1 MNSVAKS
8 KKKGLLFA
16 MVTAS
21 LWGVLPIAL
30 IGILSTIDPFTATFF
45 RFIIAATILTPL
57 LIQKNK
63 LINRHKLTNW
73 KFLLQFGFAG
83 LLLCINYALY
93 IFGLD
98 KTSAEAA
105 QVMMQVAPICLLL
118 AGVFLFKENFSYLQW
133 FGVIIFVSGLL
144 MFFSPKY
151 DDVFLSFNRYGL
163 GLILLLSAALVWVCY
178 AIFQKVLLR
187 EFSAQETMMIFY
199 WIGAVFF
206 FPISS
211 FDELPNLSTF
221 QWSLILFCGLNTL
234 IAYGSFSEAL
244 THIDA
249 SRVSAILAT
258 TPLITLFFVQIVPT
272 TILNP
277 EPLNFIVILGAL
289 FVVTGSVIT
298 STAKT

>member
-1 MNSVAKS
+1 MSSVVKS

-21 LWGVLPIAL
+21 LWGILPIAL
-30 IGILSTIDPFTATFF
+30 IGVLSTIDPFTATFF

-57 LIQKNK
+57 LIHQNK

-73 KFLLQFGFAG
+73 KFLIQFGFAG
-83 LLLCINYALY
+83 FLLCINYALY

-133 FGVIIFVSGLL
+133 FGVVIFVSGLL

-163 GLILLLSAALVWVCY
+163 GLVLLLGAALVWVCY
-178 AIFQKVLLR
+178 AIFQKILLR
-187 EFSAQETMMIFY
+187 EFTAQETMLIFY
-199 WIGAVFF
+199 WIGVLFF
-206 FPISS
+206 FPASS
-211 FDELPNLSTF
+211 FEELPKLSTF

-244 THIDA
+244 THIEA

-258 TPLITLFFVQIVPT
+258 TPLITLFLVQISPK
-272 TILNP
+272 TIINP
-277 EPLNFIVILGAL
+277 EPLNFIVIVGAF
-289 FVVTGSVIT
+289 FVVTGSIIT

>member
-1 MNSVAKS
+1 M
-8 KKKGLLFA
+8 L
-16 MVTAS
+16 TAS

-73 KFLLQFGFAG
+73 KLLLQFGFAG

-163 GLILLLSAALVWVCY
+163 GLILLLGAALVWVCY

-211 FDELPNLSTF
+211 FEK
-221 QWSLILFCGLNTL
+221 CR
-234 IAYGSFSEAL
+234 A
-244 THIDA
+244 
-249 SRVSAILAT
+249 
-258 TPLITLFFVQIVPT
+258 
-272 TILNP
+272 
-277 EPLNFIVILGAL
+277 
-289 FVVTGSVIT
+289 
-298 STAKT
+298 

>member
-1 MNSVAKS
+1 
-8 KKKGLLFA
+8 
-16 MVTAS
+16 
-21 LWGVLPIAL
+21 
-30 IGILSTIDPFTATFF
+30 
-45 RFIIAATILTPL
+45 
-57 LIQKNK
+57 
-63 LINRHKLTNW
+63 
-73 KFLLQFGFAG
+73 
-83 LLLCINYALY
+83 
-93 IFGLD
+93 
-98 KTSAEAA
+98 
-105 QVMMQVAPICLLL
+105 
-118 AGVFLFKENFSYLQW
+118 
-133 FGVIIFVSGLL
+133 
-144 MFFSPKY
+144 
-151 DDVFLSFNRYGL
+151 
-163 GLILLLSAALVWVCY
+163 
-178 AIFQKVLLR
+178 
-187 EFSAQETMMIFY
+187 MMIFY
-199 WIGAVFF
+199 WIGSVFF

>member
-1 MNSVAKS
+1 MGCFTNR
-8 KKKGLLFA
+8 FNRH
-16 MVTAS
+16 S
-21 LWGVLPIAL
+21 LHHRSFHSDIFQ
-30 IGILSTIDPFTATFF
+30 IYYCCNYIDTT
-45 RFIIAATILTPL
+45 LDS
-57 LIQKNK
+57 KNK

-73 KFLLQFGFAG
+73 KLLLQFGFAG

-151 DDVFLSFNRYGL
+151 DDVFLSFNKYGL
-163 GLILLLSAALVWVCY
+163 GLILLLGAALVWVCY

>member
-1 MNSVAKS
+1 MSSVVKS

-21 LWGVLPIAL
+21 LWGILPIAL
-30 IGILSTIDPFTATFF
+30 IGVLSTIDPFTATFF

-57 LIQKNK
+57 LIHQNK

-73 KFLLQFGFAG
+73 KFLIQFGFAG
-83 LLLCINYALY
+83 FLLCINYALY

-133 FGVIIFVSGLL
+133 FGVVIFVSGLL

-163 GLILLLSAALVWVCY
+163 GLVLLLGAALVWVCY
-178 AIFQKVLLR
+178 AIFQKILLR
-187 EFSAQETMMIFY
+187 EFTAQETMLIFY
-199 WIGAVFF
+199 WIGVLFF
-206 FPISS
+206 FPASS
-211 FDELPNLSTF
+211 FEELPKLSTF

-244 THIDA
+244 THIEA

-258 TPLITLFFVQIVPT
+258 TPLITLFLVQISPK
-272 TILNP
+272 TILYP
-277 EPLNFIVILGAL
+277 EPLNFIVIVGAF
-289 FVVTGSVIT
+289 FVVTGSIIT

>member
-1 MNSVAKS
+1 
-8 KKKGLLFA
+8 

-21 LWGVLPIAL
+21 LWGILPIAL
-30 IGILSTIDPFTATFF
+30 IGVLSTIDPFTATFF

-57 LIQKNK
+57 LIHQNK

-73 KFLLQFGFAG
+73 KFLIQFGFAG
-83 LLLCINYALY
+83 FLLCINYALY

-118 AGVFLFKENFSYLQW
+118 AGVFLFKENFSYHQW
-133 FGVIIFVSGLL
+133 FGVVIFVSGLL

-163 GLILLLSAALVWVCY
+163 GLVLLLGAALVWVCY
-178 AIFQKVLLR
+178 AIFQKILLR
-187 EFSAQETMMIFY
+187 EFTAQETMLIFY
-199 WIGAVFF
+199 WIGVVFF
-206 FPISS
+206 FPASS
-211 FDELPNLSTF
+211 FDELPKLSTF

-244 THIDA
+244 THIEA

-258 TPLITLFFVQIVPT
+258 TPLITLFLVQISPK
-272 TILNP
+272 TIINP
-277 EPLNFIVILGAL
+277 EPLNFIVIVGAF
-289 FVVTGSVIT
+289 FVVTGSIIT

>member
-8 KKKGLLFA
+8 KKKGLHFA

-30 IGILSTIDPFTATFF
+30 IGVLSTLDPFTATFF

-57 LIQKNK
+57 LIHQNK

-118 AGVFLFKENFSYLQW
+118 AGVFLFKENFSHLQW

-151 DDVFLSFNRYGL
+151 DDVFLSVNKYGL
-163 GLILLLSAALVWVCY
+163 GLILLL
-178 AIFQKVLLR
+178 
-187 EFSAQETMMIFY
+187 EEPGAQ
-199 WIGAVFF
+199 
-206 FPISS
+206 
-211 FDELPNLSTF
+211 
-221 QWSLILFCGLNTL
+221 
-234 IAYGSFSEAL
+234 
-244 THIDA
+244 H
-249 SRVSAILAT
+249 
-258 TPLITLFFVQIVPT
+258 
-272 TILNP
+272 
-277 EPLNFIVILGAL
+277 
-289 FVVTGSVIT
+289 
-298 STAKT
+298 